1 MWRNLCVYRPDN
13 VMSGPS
19 KYLYIKICIYTR
31 IVSFLLVLEG
41 MIYVYMSVL
50 RYTHIYIYN
59 IYFFRL

>member
-1 MWRNLCVYRPDN
+1 MYRPDN

-50 RYTHIYIYN
+50 RYTYIYI
-59 IYFFRL
+59 